1 MDASQQI
8 VLAIAIL
15 YKNVGTAFIVTL
27 IATIISIVITIP
39 VIKQQKDCQDKLM
52 VALSSQENTFSFI
65 EWDNEIQKQIQLQ
78 G

>member
-1 MDASQQI
+1 
-8 VLAIAIL
+8 
-15 YKNVGTAFIVTL
+15 
-27 IATIISIVITIP
+27 

>member
-1 MDASQQI
+1 MDASQQL
-8 VLAIAIL
+8 VLAVAIL

>member
-1 MDASQQI
+1 MDASQQL
-8 VLAIAIL
+8 VLAVAIL

-65 EWDNEIQKQIQLQ
+65 E
-78 G
+78 